1 MAECHAFDNWDT
13 YIATGRTRG
22 KEKRYQ
28 VGKYLWQ
35 APVTGGAA
43 RLGSTRRDSARL
55 GAWQRDA
62 VSVTRLRPERHK
74 RKKIHRYACI
84 SLANGSPYPR
94 TLPRSCRERFF
105 FKMTRFAH
113 VKSLRRGRERYL
125 IKAFNLAF
133 LPSPF
138 CYFARR
144 LSPSDNRRTY
154 K

>member
-55 GAWQRDA
+55 GARQRDA

-84 SLANGSPYPR
+84 SLANVSSNLAEIVSR
-94 TLPRSCRERFF
+94 KIFF